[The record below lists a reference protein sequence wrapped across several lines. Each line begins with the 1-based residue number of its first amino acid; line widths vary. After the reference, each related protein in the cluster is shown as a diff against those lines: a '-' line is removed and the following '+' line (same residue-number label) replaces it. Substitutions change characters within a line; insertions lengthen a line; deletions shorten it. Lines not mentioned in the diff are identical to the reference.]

1 MTKNY
6 AQAMADSVV
15 APTKR
20 NGSKFR
26 NLHNKIVAAIA
37 GSEAP
42 ITTGTLAK
50 TLNSTVASVNT
61 RLGELAASGVKF
73 KSMAVN
79 VNGTRQFAYSL

>member
-26 NLHNKIVAAIA
+26 NLHNKVH
-37 GSEAP
+37 GY
-42 ITTGTLAK
+42 K
-50 TLNSTVASVNT
+50 
-61 RLGELAASGVKF
+61 
-73 KSMAVN
+73 
-79 VNGTRQFAYSL
+79 